1 MSSSGA
7 TVPTYSEP
15 LRIGWTLL
23 WRGTGSFVLLLTLCN
38 IVILGA
44 LPELERSIPSLWAS
58 VLPLVIV
65 TCAVTFGIM
74 PFVIHA
80 LLTGSYSGFRV
91 QLVRNVQRV
100 ILDDETIAYESSK
113 ATNRH

>member
-7 TVPTYSEP
+7 TVPTYSES

-23 WRGTGSFVLLLTLCN
+23 WRGTGSFVLLLIFSN
-38 IVILGA
+38 IFLLTV
-44 LPELERSIPSLWAS
+44 LPELERSIPSVWAS
-58 VLPLVIV
+58 LLPFIIV
-65 TCAVTFGIM
+65 TCIATFGIM
-74 PFVIHA
+74 PFVVRA